1 PRCSTRV
8 RGSRTR
14 RSGAPAPARGRSYDA
29 TTRTQG
35 APAVGSGVGL
45 RADHRPGARG
55 SPRGGERGTNTAPM
69 PPRKTWWRT
78 LASPRGLPRA
88 PARRGPNR
96 KPTHCRLPRRRPR
109 AVPSPARRPRRA
121 TGRTAHGV
129 RAVATAENLRPGVAR
144 ARRRPPRARR
154 RMSFAVARFLGLAGR
169 RGAERGR
176 DRVSGAGGGRVR
188 GGAAPRRRHPAP
200 RAPRAPVGARTRERD
215 PREPRPPR
223 RLEPRRPPLPPP
235 ARGLAAPRRPDAA
248 LRLLVRRRR
257 GDAADDGPL
266 GRPLVDRPGAPRR
279 VLAAAHGVDALARL
293 PSLGRRPGCGPRAEP
308 PLARRARRPRRAVLP
323 APPRAD
329 DRGGA
334 RGVLLRRRRRARRR
348 GGVGREPERDP
359 RRRLRRRDARA
370 ARPLAPE
377 RPPRRGAPRTA
388 PLRRRPPRRR
398 RRGRGPRLPRRLRAL
413 PRRRRRPRAA
423 ALARPVPRPPGRMA
437 RALPAP
443 RLRDGGLG
451 LLRRPGARA
460 ASLRRDRPRARARAA
475 LLAVVAVARGAVLR
489 RPGRGAGHDPRL
501 RRGRAPRAGG

>member
-308 PLARRARRPRRAVLP
+308 PLARRPRRAVLP

-377 RPPRRGAPRTA
+377 R
-388 PLRRRPPRRR
+388 RP
-398 RRGRGPRLPRRLRAL
+398 
-413 PRRRRRPRAA
+413 RPRAA